1 MKRASG
7 VLDRVDS
14 DPPVS
19 GVLDIQRLRAGY
31 GRTEVL
37 HGIDLRVP
45 QGSAVALLGAN
56 GAGKSTLLRTIAGLV
71 PVAGGAIHFQG
82 ERINRLPPH
91 TRAERGLCLIPEG
104 RGIFRRLTVRENLVI
119 QAGKRNEAE
128 SIERAVSIFPKLG
141 ERLSQ
146 LAGTLSGGEQQMVAL
161 SRAILTDPV
170 LILADELSV
179 GLAPVVVDDILE
191 ALERIRAM
199 GASLLLVEQYV
210 ERALGLVEYVYILH
224 KGRVVFVGEPNQC
237 HDTAVFEQYLGGSA

>member
-1 MKRASG
+1 MNRASG
-7 VLDRVDS
+7 VMNRSEADRR
-14 DPPVS
+14 VS
-19 GVLDIQRLRAGY
+19 GVLDIQGLRAGY

-37 HGIDLRVP
+37 HGVDLRVP

-71 PVAGGAIHFQG
+71 PASKGDIYFQG
-82 ERINRLPPH
+82 ERINRRSPH
-91 TRAERGLCLIPEG
+91 ARAHSGVCLIPEG

-119 QAGKRNEAE
+119 QAGKRNESE

-161 SRAILTDPV
+161 SRAIITDPV

-191 ALERIRAM
+191 AIERVRAT
-199 GASLLLVEQYV
+199 GSSLLLVEQYV

-224 KGRVVFVGEPNQC
+224 KGRVVFVGEPSQC
-237 HDTAVFEQYLGGSA
+237 HDTAVFDQYLGGAA